1 MWRQRGGNTA
11 VPQSCQCNVTGF
23 EQKITHTDI
32 FVPACALRSV
42 QGRHDDVC
50 ARPHHWRRQDCPLAS
65 LFGQSSLSFSVR
77 NPHHRR
83 SFVPTDDG
91 AGRCHA
97 IAGVSPSSLCPSA
110 GQYGAETN
118 GGLCAEHQSP
128 CPSFILL
135 ICFFSMP
142 DNVRQHHSF
151 YSVGNA
157 QLPADNTHIIH
168 INKQWDIIY

>member
-1 MWRQRGGNTA
+1 MWRQRGGNAA

-32 FVPACALRSV
+32 FVPACTLRSV

-65 LFGQSSLSFSVR
+65 LFGQQSQPFFFSNPFHSFRFS
-77 NPHHRR
+77 PAY
-83 SFVPTDDG
+83 DG
-91 AGRCHA
+91 TGRCHA
-97 IAGVSPSSLCPSA
+97 IAGVSSSSLCPSA
-110 GQYGAETN
+110 GQQWEQAN
-118 GGLCAEHQSP
+118 VRLCAEHQSP
-128 CPSFILL
+128 CSSFILL

-157 QLPADNTHIIH
+157 QLPADNTRIIH